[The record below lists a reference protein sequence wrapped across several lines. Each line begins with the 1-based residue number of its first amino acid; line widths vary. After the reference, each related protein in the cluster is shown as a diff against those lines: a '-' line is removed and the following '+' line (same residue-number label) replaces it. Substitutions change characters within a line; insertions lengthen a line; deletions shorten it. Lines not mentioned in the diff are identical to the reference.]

1 MAQNDIDAFPADAA
15 GITPTSAASVWGFGL
30 WTELTT
36 GFAFDI
42 YIISLS
48 FQITNIPAL
57 DTTVEQLFE
66 IGIGTAGAEITE
78 VQVPYNVRNDTQVGY
93 YLTRPEHIF
102 LPEPIEITAGNR
114 IAVRVADSLVTA
126 ITYNG
131 VKIMYKEG
139 ATAYTPVDPM
149 GMMGIYGL

>member
-1 MAQNDIDAFPADAA
+1 MALDDIDAFPAGAA
-15 GITPTSAASVWGFGL
+15 GITPISAASVWGFGL
-30 WTELTT
+30 WTQLTT

-114 IAVRVADSLVTA
+114 IAVRVADSLATA

-131 VKIMYKEG
+131 VKIMFKEG

>member
-1 MAQNDIDAFPADAA
+1 MALDDINAFPADAA

-114 IAVRVADSLVTA
+114 IAVKVADSLATA

-139 ATAYTPVDPM
+139 AASYTPVDPM
-149 GMMGIYGL
+149 GMMGIFGL

>member
-30 WTELTT
+30 WTQLTT

-66 IGIGTAGAEITE
+66 IGIGTAGAEVTE

-93 YLTRPEHIF
+93 YLTTPEHIF

-114 IAVRVADSLVTA
+114 IAVRVADSLATA

-139 ATAYTPVDPM
+139 AASYTPVDPF
-149 GMMGIYGL
+149 GQMGIFGL